1 MLAGAMLC
9 TLYYIFTPGKYV
21 CRWGYRGP
29 GRGRDSKLGSP
40 ASFSGR
46 VRMQTPGAGGHGM
59 PGPLGQHR
67 AGVEQ
72 LLWCPI
78 PAGASGSYSPLC
90 PPALPAVSATPG
102 THVPCGNLTS
112 LVLSSKETAGR
123 WGMGDKGRVGSR
135 APARKQE
142 PAGQGE
148 SSSLHLLWDL
158 EFLGLGLL

>member
-1 MLAGAMLC
+1 MLC

-29 GRGRDSKLGSP
+29 GRGRDSKPGSP
-40 ASFSGR
+40 ASFSGS
-46 VRMQTPGAGGHGM
+46 QDADPGGWQPRNAGPPWAAQSRCGAAAVVSD
-59 PGPLGQHR
+59 PSWSLW
-67 AGVEQ
+67 Q
-72 LLWCPI
+72 LQ
-78 PAGASGSYSPLC
+78 PLC